1 MMTVGCDKP
10 LYVLPFNHR
19 DSFETKMFGWEG
31 ALTPEP
37 IREER
42 ARVRPPKWQDRRM
55 IPD

>member
-1 MMTVGCDKP
+1 MTPGFDKP

-19 DSFETKMFGWEG
+19 GSFETNMFGWEG
-31 ALTPEP
+31 ALTPEL